1 MVTLT
6 IYCPRCQSDRA
17 YRHGKTNADH
27 AHCHCPTERTIIRCC
42 SKIEHQFTL

>member
-17 YRHGKTNADH
+17 YRHGKTRLCSQNAGFL
-27 AHCHCPTERTIIRCC
+27 PTNSSR
-42 SKIEHQFTL
+42 K